1 MFNLKLSKTM
11 KDIQWSFISL
21 ATASFAHLLLRIVL
35 GKALGPSGLGLYTLV
50 FTIYMLGMQFA
61 AFGIGIAL
69 TKYVAEYYNDLPK
82 IQNFISS
89 GILGSLISGSLMG
102 VLMYL
107 LSGFISLRLFHN
119 PEMVALLELTSFCFP
134 FISMQKAVIGTL
146 NGLREM
152 KLFAFVNILQH
163 VSVMIVSIA
172 FVLLLNMN
180 VKGAVL
186 GFVIPTIAVGLFSLV
201 FTRKYFIFDPAVLI
215 TDLANLKELLWF
227 GFYIVLANSIGL
239 INTQIDSLMLGYFM
253 NEVDVGYYAVAV
265 IFVEGLKLIPDAV
278 QKVTTPSIASY
289 YGKRDYQKIINLVKS
304 SMLKVFLI
312 TLILSFVL
320 LGFGRLLIEIL
331 FSEEFLPAY
340 YPLIIL
346 LLGCSIHAPVLSIAG
361 TLPSIGKVA
370 LMSKL
375 SFICAGMNTL
385 LNILLIP
392 KYGIIGAAIATSV
405 SLIFTSLVKL
415 YFIKVYIQKPA

>member
-1 MFNLKLSKTM
+1 M

-69 TKYVAEYYNDLPK
+69 TKYIAEYYNDLPK

-102 VLMYL
+102 VVMYL

-152 KLFAFVNILQH
+152 KLFAFVNIFQH

-215 TDLANLKELLWF
+215 AGLANLKELLWF

-312 TLILSFVL
+312 TFILSFVL

-346 LLGCSIHAPVLSIAG
+346 LLGCSIYAPVLSIAG

-392 KYGIIGAAIATSV
+392 EYGIIGAAIATSV